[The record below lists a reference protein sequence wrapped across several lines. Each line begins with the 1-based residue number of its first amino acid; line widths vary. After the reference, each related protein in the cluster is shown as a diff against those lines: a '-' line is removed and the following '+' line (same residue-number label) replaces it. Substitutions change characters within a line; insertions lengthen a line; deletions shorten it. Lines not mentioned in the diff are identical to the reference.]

1 MQNEVPATPL
11 HILSNGRLFY
21 YGAFARR
28 LAEVQHADLMVG
40 VPVYSDT
47 DVEHDHIVQARG
59 AFDQTMIGVQNL
71 RRHGVPVEIRVVTHR
86 LTADRLLDI
95 ANFVYRNLT
104 FAAHVTFMGLEP
116 MGFAVPNFDELWI
129 DPWRCRDELERRSSF
144 SPRRACRCPST
155 TINSAQSHRRSTASA
170 VNPISDWKNEFL
182 GLQWLR
188 NPRLVRR
195 LLLLI
200 DATWSPQHSHSPHAG
215 SR

>member
-1 MQNEVPATPL
+1 MQSEVPATPL

-129 DPWRCRDELERRSSF
+129 DPWNDAE
-144 SPRRACRCPST
+144 T
-155 TINSAQSHRRSTASA
+155 NSSA
-170 VNPISDWKNEFL
+170 VLFLAARGMPVSVYNHQLCTVSPTIHGFCRQSISDWKNEFSRSAMAA
-182 GLQWLR
+182 QSAAR
-188 NPRLVRR
+188 AP
-195 LLLLI
+195 
-200 DATWSPQHSHSPHAG
+200 ASSPHRRNVVATALT
-215 SR
+215 